1 MNEAPSQPATAD
13 RSAAP
18 AAPAADT
25 EEIIAPPAGSI
36 FLTVFPLLLLPVFLS
51 VVDQS
56 VVATALPAIAS
67 SLGGIERASWVVV
80 SYLIAN
86 TIAAPVYGRLGDSF
100 GRRLMMIAA
109 LVIFVLGSV
118 LCALAPS
125 IEWLTV
131 FRVVQ
136 GFGGGGL
143 MTLSQALIGEAIP
156 PRERGRYQ
164 GYLAG
169 IAVSSNTFGPVA
181 GGYLTQA
188 FGWQSIFLINIPLCL
203 LAFAFV
209 SRIPPRQGDRRRT
222 TFDAPGL
229 VLFIFF
235 VGPVILALEQVQR
248 MQISAMPIAFGLLG
262 FGLVSLGLLVWQ
274 ERLTASPLI
283 PPLL

>member
-1 MNEAPSQPATAD
+1 MLPMFLAVAD
-13 RSAAP
+13 Q
-18 AAPAADT
+18 T
-25 EEIIAPPAGSI
+25 I
-36 FLTVFPLLLLPVFLS
+36 
-51 VVDQS
+51 
-56 VVATALPAIAS
+56 VATALPAIAS
-67 SLGGIERASWVVV
+67 SLGEIERVSWVVV

-86 TIAAPVYGRLGDSF
+86 TIAAPVYGRLGDTF
-100 GRRLMMIAA
+100 GRRLMMFVA
-109 LVIFVLGSV
+109 LGIFMAGSV

-125 IEWLTV
+125 ILMLTV

-143 MTLSQALIGEAIP
+143 MTLSQALIGETIP

-188 FGWQSIFLINIPLCL
+188 FGWQSIFLVNIPLGL
-203 LAFAFV
+203 LAVLFV
-209 SRIPPRQGDRRRT
+209 FRIPPRQGDRRRT
-222 TFDAPGL
+222 MFDAPGL

-248 MQISAMPIAFGLLG
+248 MELSAL
-262 FGLVSLGLLVWQ
+262 
-274 ERLTASPLI
+274 PLAYA
-283 PPLL
+283 